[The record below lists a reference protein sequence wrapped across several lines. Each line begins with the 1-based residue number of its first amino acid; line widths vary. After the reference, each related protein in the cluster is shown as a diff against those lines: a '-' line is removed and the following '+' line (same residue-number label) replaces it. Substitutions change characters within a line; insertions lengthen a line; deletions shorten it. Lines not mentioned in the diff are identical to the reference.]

1 MSQVGRNK
9 ISHKVREL
17 RGKVGLSRE
26 ELSLRLNLD
35 NSYISK
41 LERER
46 INISIDRLEDIANFF
61 GVELK
66 EFFE

>member
-1 MSQVGRNK
+1 MSQVGRSK

-17 RGKVGLSRE
+17 RVKAKLSRE

-46 INISIDRLEDIANFF
+46 INISIDKLEEIANFF